1 MMHYSPWIHHQ
12 MMLDNHQCY
21 IPYVSTV
28 PSYPQNNHE
37 QQHIMEDENEQTADE
52 THDTIT
58 SATSGKGSSN
68 ADIFRLE
75 FAAAQWSKLVS
86 NAEGLFNKLMT
97 SNILPHTEQD
107 QIEQWLCMKQEYE
120 ECIANDDTGSLH
132 GYNENARR
140 SLERIEEVTETDEKT
155 DESVHKMERKIDINC
170 LSSSEGELSETND
183 DDDVDVDDED
193 DDEEEDEDEDHSD
206 VSSENPDFLEKLD
219 ECMNKLKIETD
230 RIVDSKKDEFR
241 RTDIELLSSITRSMN
256 TNNNYVSAIKPV
268 PLRNPNS
275 RRNSMLP
282 GSEMCNEVLAF
293 NDSLKPN
300 HNQILNNKTLELIN
314 TKILDNREPETIIND
329 NVPIHNDNSPDL
341 LIDALKT
348 TEVPEPIKEL
358 KTLALNNEVKQT
370 QVKKIQSDL
379 DGAHKRIEELQT
391 TIKIKER
398 FIADMIKNSDAR
410 ASAKQKF
417 QRKWSKLEEEYYNT
431 RTQLAQAENASIY
444 KDSEEKSAHKKEI
457 ELYKNMAIH
466 YEKRLMDIEMIKQI
480 AGDSAKKVLELEG
493 SLNTSKKQMEKLKK
507 QLKKEEERKKQLEE
521 ELAGD
526 QKKIREL
533 EEKYNLTASKLKE
546 MQSESEDEKNNK
558 SRTDYS
564 DKKKNLLDVSAR
576 ISHLDHVLK
585 EKSMDLERTADIDEK
600 EALRHEI
607 RNLRRTR
614 DCLVDEKCDLDEKFQ
629 KEKTLSTVEE
639 RKLLECGETIE
650 AIDAMIEHK
659 NEMICG
665 RKGFD
670 ENQSQREKGE
680 RMLME
685 RLAKL
690 SDGEMR
696 TLFYKY
702 FLKVIDLKESSKN
715 LEVQTAELENHIETQ
730 EWQIQTLT
738 NALKQTKLEAE
749 RRIVLM
755 QREHEEKLH
764 LMFRHFAEETSSSG
778 HERLDKDSELAK
790 YKRENKTLKKRLA
803 DVEALLKGPT
813 PPRTASPAKIS
824 QQGKQVPPSSR
835 PTTKVTR
842 QRNKLIIQK
851 TTDCDKKK
859 K

>member
-1 MMHYSPWIHHQ
+1 MHYTPWIHHQ
-12 MMLDNHQCY
+12 AVLDNHQCY
-21 IPYVSTV
+21 APYMTNV
-28 PSYPQNNHE
+28 PSYPHNNHE
-37 QQHIMEDENEQTADE
+37 QQHITEEESEQTGDE
-52 THDTIT
+52 MHDTIT
-58 SATSGKGSSN
+58 SATSGERSSS

-86 NAEGLFNKLMT
+86 NAEGLFTKLMT

-120 ECIANDDTGSLH
+120 ECIASDDTGSLQ
-132 GYNENARR
+132 GYTENARK

-155 DESVHKMERKIDINC
+155 DESIHQMERKIDLNC
-170 LSSSEGELSETND
+170 SSSSESELSETND
-183 DDDVDVDDED
+183 DDD
-193 DDEEEDEDEDHSD
+193 EEEEEEEEHSD

-230 RIVDSKKDEFR
+230 KIVDSKRDEFR
-241 RTDIELLSSITRSMN
+241 ETNIEIIPSITRSMN
-256 TNNNYVSAIKPV
+256 TNNNYVSATRPV

-293 NDSLKPN
+293 NDSLKSN
-300 HNQILNNKTLELIN
+300 QNQILDNKTSAFASIR
-314 TKILDNREPETIIND
+314 ILDNREPESFINE
-329 NVPIHNDNSPDL
+329 NIAIHNDNSPDL

-358 KTLALNNEVKQT
+358 KTLTLNNEAKQT

-391 TIKIKER
+391 TIKIKEK

-431 RTQLAQAENASIY
+431 RSQLAQAENACIY

-480 AGDSAKKVLELEG
+480 AGDSAKKVLELES

-521 ELAGD
+521 ELAED
-526 QKKIREL
+526 QKKIRDL

-546 MQSESEDEKNNK
+546 MQSESEDEKNNSK
-558 SRTDYS
+558 SKTDYS

-715 LEVQTAELENHIETQ
+715 LEVQTAELEGHIESQ

-790 YKRENKTLKKRLA
+790 YKRENRTLRKRLA

-824 QQGKQVPPSSR
+824 QQGLKQIAPNSR

-851 TTDCDKKK
+851 TTDCDKRKK
-859 K
+859 

>member
-1 MMHYSPWIHHQ
+1 MMHYTPYHQ
-12 MMLDNHQCY
+12 AILD
-21 IPYVSTV
+21 ILR
-28 PSYPQNNHE
+28 SYPPYTNAVPPYHLNNHE
-37 QQHIMEDENEQTADE
+37 NHATEEESEQTGDE
-52 THDTIT
+52 MHDTMT
-58 SATSGKGSSN
+58 SATSGDRSSS

-86 NAEGLFNKLMT
+86 NAEGLFTKLMT

-120 ECIANDDTGSLH
+120 ECIASDDTASLQ
-132 GYNENARR
+132 GYAENARR

-155 DESVHKMERKIDINC
+155 DESGHQIERKIDMNC
-170 LSSSEGELSETND
+170 TSSSESELSETND
-183 DDDVDVDDED
+183 DE
-193 DDEEEDEDEDHSD
+193 DEEEEEEDHSD
-206 VSSENPDFLEKLD
+206 ISSENPDFLEKLD
-219 ECMNKLKIETD
+219 EHMNKLKIDTD

-241 RTDIELLSSITRSMN
+241 ETSVEIVPAVTRSMN
-256 TNNNYVSAIKPV
+256 INNNHVPV
-268 PLRNPNS
+268 VRPTPLRNPNS

-293 NDSLKPN
+293 NDSLKPYQ
-300 HNQILNNKTLELIN
+300 NQILDNKAFTSIIN
-314 TKILDNREPETIIND
+314 LDNHKEANELNENVD
-329 NVPIHNDNSPDL
+329 NHNDNSPDL

-348 TEVPEPIKEL
+348 SDVPEPIREL
-358 KTLALNNEVKQT
+358 KTLALNNEAKQS

-391 TIKIKER
+391 TIKIKEK

-431 RTQLAQAENASIY
+431 RSQLAQAENASMY
-444 KDSEEKSAHKKEI
+444 KDTEEKPAHKKEI

-466 YEKRLMDIEMIKQI
+466 YEKRLIDIEMIKQI
-480 AGDSAKKVLELEG
+480 AGDSAKKVLELES

-507 QLKKEEERKKQLEE
+507 QLKKEEDRKRQLED
-521 ELAGD
+521 ELAED

-546 MQSESEDEKNNK
+546 MQSESEDERNNPK
-558 SRTDYS
+558 PKADYT

-790 YKRENKTLKKRLA
+790 YKRENRALRKRLA

-813 PPRTASPAKIS
+813 PPRATSPAKVS
-824 QQGKQVPPSSR
+824 QQELKQIAPSSR

-851 TTDCDKKK
+851 TSDYDKKK

>member
-1 MMHYSPWIHHQ
+1 MMHYGPWI
-12 MMLDNHQCY
+12 NHEPVLGNHPCY
-21 IPYVSTV
+21 PPYMAVM
-28 PSYPQNNHE
+28 PSYPHNNHE
-37 QQHIMEDENEQTADE
+37 QHHVAEEESEQTGDE
-52 THDTIT
+52 THDTMT
-58 SATSGKGSSN
+58 SATSGERSSS
-68 ADIFRLE
+68 ADLFRLE
-75 FAAAQWSKLVS
+75 FAATQWSKLVS

-120 ECIANDDTGSLH
+120 ECIASDDTASLQ
-132 GYNENARR
+132 GFAENARR

-155 DESVHKMERKIDINC
+155 DESANQVERKMDIRC
-170 LSSSEGELSETND
+170 SLSSDSELSETND
-183 DDDVDVDDED
+183 EE
-193 DDEEEDEDEDHSD
+193 EEEDNTDT
-206 VSSENPDFLEKLD
+206 SSENPDFLEKLD
-219 ECMNKLKIETD
+219 ECMNKFKTETD
-230 RIVDSKKDEFR
+230 RIIDSKKDEFR
-241 RTDIELLSSITRSMN
+241 KTNIEIIPSAARTIN
-256 TNNNYVSAIKPV
+256 ANNNYVPVARPV
-268 PLRNPNS
+268 PIRNQNS

-282 GSEMCNEVLAF
+282 GSEMCNGVLAF
-293 NDSLKPN
+293 YDSLLPN
-300 HNQILNNKTLELIN
+300 QNQMLDNKEFADVVA
-314 TKILDNREPETIIND
+314 LDNRGSEIAVGENPEANRNID
-329 NVPIHNDNSPDL
+329 NAPDF

-348 TEVPEPIKEL
+348 TEMPEPIKEL
-358 KTLALNNEVKQT
+358 KTLTLNNEAKQT

-379 DGAHKRIEELQT
+379 EGAHKRIEELQT
-391 TIKIKER
+391 TIRIKER

-410 ASAKQKF
+410 ASAKQRF

-431 RTQLAQAENASIY
+431 RTQLAQAENASMY

-480 AGDSAKKVLELEG
+480 AGDSAKKVLELES
-493 SLNTSKKQMEKLKK
+493 SLNTSKKHMEKLKK

-521 ELAGD
+521 ELAED

-533 EEKYNLTASKLKE
+533 EEKYNVTASKLKE
-546 MQSESEDEKNNK
+546 MQSESEDERNSK
-558 SRTDYS
+558 SKPDYP

-585 EKSMDLERTADIDEK
+585 EKSMDLERTADTDEK

-665 RKGFD
+665 RKDFD

-715 LEVQTAELENHIETQ
+715 LEVQTAELESHIETQ

-738 NALKQTKLEAE
+738 NVLKQTKLEAE
-749 RRIVLM
+749 RRVVLM

-790 YKRENKTLKKRLA
+790 YKRENRTLRKRLA

-813 PPRTASPAKIS
+813 PPRTASPARIP
-824 QQGKQVPPSSR
+824 QQGLKQIAPSNR

-851 TTDCDKKK
+851 TTDCDKRKK
-859 K
+859 